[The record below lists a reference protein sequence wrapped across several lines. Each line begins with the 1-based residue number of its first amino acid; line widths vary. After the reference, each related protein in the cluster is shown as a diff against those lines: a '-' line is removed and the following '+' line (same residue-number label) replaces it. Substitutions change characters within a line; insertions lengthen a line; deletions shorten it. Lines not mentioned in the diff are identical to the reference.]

1 VGLII
6 LARPAPPPSLMCS
19 PFMYIVAMRNKGL
32 DGCYIIPVFGGLLD
46 LASGAAPHAPVV
58 VTNSAGTVTRYP
70 LWGAVA
76 EPSSN
81 VYFECDV
88 GRLE

>member
-1 VGLII
+1 VRRARFGNVAAI
-6 LARPAPPPSLMCS
+6 LAFLLCL
-19 PFMYIVAMRNKGL
+19 V
-32 DGCYIIPVFGGLLD
+32 VFGRLLD
-46 LASGAAPHAPVV
+46 LASGAAPYAPVV

-81 VYFECDV
+81 VNFECDV
-88 GRLE
+88 GRLV

>member
-1 VGLII
+1 VRRARFGNVAAI
-6 LARPAPPPSLMCS
+6 LAFLLRL
-19 PFMYIVAMRNKGL
+19 V
-32 DGCYIIPVFGGLLD
+32 VFGRLLD
-46 LASGAAPHAPVV
+46 VASGAAPHAPVV
-58 VTNSAGTVTRYP
+58 ITNSAATVTRYP

-88 GRLE
+88 GWFE